1 MTWSLVRRFES
12 SEHETYMIFLYDIN
26 FFLWSLNCT
35 KCAQWKASIYIKICD
50 QRIERKIKYLFNK
63 SAKLYLPG
71 CFSLRG
77 PPLKRKRSCLIAVDQ
92 INAITSRMT
101 DSESNA
107 MKFNIKTERKYIPNF
122 TGRFFFFTWTKAFS
136 VLYLVGS

>member
-1 MTWSLVRRFES
+1 MRSERHQYTLKYVINES
-12 SEHETYMIFLYDIN
+12 RE
-26 FFLWSLNCT
+26 
-35 KCAQWKASIYIKICD
+35 KC
-50 QRIERKIKYLFNK
+50 KYLFNK

-101 DSESNA
+101 DSERNA

-122 TGRFFFFTWTKAFS
+122 TGRFFSSPEQK
-136 VLYLVGS
+136 LLVCYTSSEAKLHL